1 MTPQNNLNS
10 SLASLRSAIENS
22 ESEEQL
28 RSDPAYFAYYCSNVN
43 LNPRLPP
50 PLISRENQRLE
61 ESEDDRSPCQT
72 SDDWPES
79 SSAVMPGQKTASSAG
94 RHKSLPCSNG
104 ELLDL
109 DFHAISLN
117 DSSLEISKLPEPGPG
132 TVDVSASTCTLDA
145 PAIGLM
151 PNKDDAANSFPSSS
165 YSDRKH
171 SSLPLPKDESSDK
184 GEVGALVNE
193 GAGLEVSRVES
204 KTKAPNVSIL
214 LVAEN
219 NANKQGQKPSYE
231 RNAPPHHPYA
241 QQTTLIMAWKNFP
254 CTPKFSLV
262 EVQPMTQSPGLTLLC
277 LFAPQYGVGG
287 YSLSSALVPQFI
299 GGYPTPAVIPMPF
312 DATFGPS
319 FNARTTGRI
328 WKQVSKIALPQQF
341 ILHDFDASDHGTPSF
356 AVLPKTRYIGLK
368 WTGMESFELN
378 KRLMMLSSG
387 SDTESLPFYFIHI
400 RTSFCSG
407 DVPNSSDRKKIQKF
421 SGHPGAV
428 CCVIFTDGGIAAAA
442 LITFKLEASGDV
454 TELLIMEILEGCCL
468 VSHFVEILGILQ
480 TSEGSH
486 WLLSLICERAISFYQ
501 LWMRRCPLVAQLKM
515 IRLLFYPEMQ

>member
-1 MTPQNNLNS
+1 MVPNRNGSAPPSMEGSFAAIRNLMTPQNNLNS
-10 SLASLRSAIENS
+10 SLASLSSAIENS

-72 SDDWPES
+72 SDDWPET

-94 RHKSLPCSNG
+94 RHKSLVDLIQEDFPHTPSPVYNQSRSSSHAATE

-109 DFHAISLN
+109 DVHAISLN
-117 DSSLEISKLPEPGPG
+117 DSSLEISKLPGPGPG

-165 YSDRKH
+165 HSDRKH

-184 GEVGALVNE
+184 GGVGALVSE

-241 QQTTLIMAWKNFP
+241 QQSSPYKVQGVRAQVISQGMSYPSNGMEKLPHAL
-254 CTPKFSLV
+254 PKFSLV
-262 EVQPMTQSPGLTLLC
+262 EVQPMTQSPGLTPPLYATAAAYIASGSPFYPNTQPSG

-287 YSLSSALVPQFI
+287 YSLSSALAPQFI

-312 DATFGPS
+312 DATSGPS
-319 FNARTTGRI
+319 FNARTTGASMGESI
-328 WKQVSKIALPQQF
+328 PHELQNLNKIYG
-341 ILHDFDASDHGTPSF
+341 HHGLMLQPSF
-356 AVLPKTRYIGLK
+356 LDPLQMQYFQHPFEDAYGSRSARSPYRSSSSCMILMLVIMVLLA
-368 WTGMESFELN
+368 SL
-378 KRLMMLSSG
+378 
-387 SDTESLPFYFIHI
+387 LPFYFIHI
-400 RTSFCSG
+400 RTSFWC
-407 DVPNSSDRKKIQKF
+407 
-421 SGHPGAV
+421 
-428 CCVIFTDGGIAAAA
+428 
-442 LITFKLEASGDV
+442 
-454 TELLIMEILEGCCL
+454 
-468 VSHFVEILGILQ
+468 
-480 TSEGSH
+480 
-486 WLLSLICERAISFYQ
+486 
-501 LWMRRCPLVAQLKM
+501 
-515 IRLLFYPEMQ
+515 